1 MSQTPAKPEPSED
14 ISVADRGLNR
24 AMLGKLAVVVVMMFG
39 FGYALVPLYKKICE
53 VTNINVLT
61 TRDYDGGALRNT
73 QVDQTRTITV
83 EFDSNSQG
91 PFRFRPVKNSM
102 EVHPGEISQ
111 IVYEVVN
118 KEGRTVEAQ
127 AIPSYAPKQATEFFK
142 KIECFCFKQQ
152 TLTANESREMPVVFV
167 IDPDLPKD
175 VKTITLSY
183 TFFEIGKPVAQAPT
197 VPGKG
202 T

>member
-1 MSQTPAKPEPSED
+1 
-14 ISVADRGLNR
+14 
-24 AMLGKLAVVVVMMFG
+24 
-39 FGYALVPLYKKICE
+39 
-53 VTNINVLT
+53 
-61 TRDYDGGALRNT
+61 
-73 QVDQTRTITV
+73 
-83 EFDSNSQG
+83 
-91 PFRFRPVKNSM
+91 
-102 EVHPGEISQ
+102 
-111 IVYEVVN
+111 VVN
-118 KEGRTVEAQ
+118 KEGRPVSAQ

-183 TFFEIGKPVAQAPT
+183 TFFEIHTPAPQSPAI
-197 VPGKG
+197 PGKG